1 MMRNK
6 AGALVFFLLACYTV
20 AFVAGVMTRPEI
32 TTWYESLAKP
42 AWRPPNWLF
51 GPVWTLLYGLI
62 AVAGWRVW
70 CAPQSKWRTLGL
82 WVFGGQLAVNF
93 LWSPVFFNLHRI
105 GFAVVVILVLWFLLT
120 LFIGVTWKF
129 ERGATF
135 LFLPYLLWVSFA
147 AALNYTVWRM
157 NPPVS
162 RSMSELPTAFASRF
176 ASQPDAEG
184 FPDGDDWMKSSP
196 LSFEHDWKGENGD
209 PGRSTEVR
217 LLWTPDTLF
226 VRFLAN
232 YRTITVF
239 PDARED
245 GWRDE
250 LWNRDVAEVF
260 LQPDSGDPWKYKEI
274 EVSPN
279 GLWIDLDIAGD
290 RKKELRSKLRRRVVQ
305 DAAPRTWTAELAIP
319 MRSLTPTFDPK
330 QPWRVNFFRVE
341 GEGEPRFYSAWNPT
355 NTVEPNFHVPG
366 AFGKLVFR
374 E

>member
-1 MMRNK
+1 M
-6 AGALVFFLLACYTV
+6 V
-20 AFVAGVMTRPEI
+20 
-32 TTWYESLAKP
+32 KP
-42 AWRPPNWLF
+42 TF
-51 GPVWTLLYGLI
+51 H
-62 AVAGWRVW
+62 
-70 CAPQSKWRTLGL
+70 
-82 WVFGGQLAVNF
+82 
-93 LWSPVFFNLHRI
+93 WSPMFFNLRCTP
-105 GFAVVVILVLWFLLT
+105 FATFDIFTLRRPLA

-129 ERGATF
+129 ERSAAF

-147 AALNYTVWRM
+147 AALNYTVWSM

-162 RSMSELPTAFASRF
+162 RSVNEPPTAFASRF

-184 FPDGDDWMKSSP
+184 FPDTSAWAKSSP
-196 LSFEHDWKGENGD
+196 LRFEHDWRGANGD

-260 LQPDSGDPWKYKEI
+260 LQPDSRDPWRYKEF

-279 GLWIDLDIAGD
+279 GQWIDLDIASGG
-290 RKKELRSKLRRRVVQ
+290 KEELHSKLRRRVVQ
-305 DAAPRTWTAELAIP
+305 DAAPKTWTAELAIP

-341 GEGEPRFYSAWNPT
+341 GEGEPRFYSAWSPT
-355 NTVEPNFHVPG
+355 YSQEANFHVPG

>member
-6 AGALVFFLLACYTV
+6 AGALVLFLLACYTV

-51 GPVWTLLYGLI
+51 GPVWTLLYGMM

-70 CAPQSKWRTLGL
+70 GAPQSKWRTLGL
-82 WVFGGQLAVNF
+82 RVFGAQLAVNF
-93 LWSPVFFNLHRI
+93 VWSRVFFNLHRI
-105 GFAVVVILVLWFLLT
+105 GLAVVVIFTLWLLLA
-120 LFIGVTWKF
+120 LFVGVTWKF
-129 ERGATF
+129 ERGAAF

-147 AALNYTVWRM
+147 AALNYTVCKM

-162 RSMSELPTAFASRF
+162 RSMSELPTAIASRF

-184 FPDGDDWMKSSP
+184 FPGSNAWAKSSP
-196 LSFEHDWKGENGD
+196 LRFEHDWKGANAD
-209 PGRSTEVR
+209 PARSTEVR

-232 YRTITVF
+232 YRNITVF

-260 LQPDSGDPWKYKEI
+260 LQPDSRDPWRYKEF

-279 GLWIDLDIAGD
+279 GLWIDLDIASGG
-290 RKKELRSKLRRRVVQ
+290 KEELHSKLRRRVVQ
-305 DAAPRTWTAELAIP
+305 DAPTKTWMAELAIP
-319 MRSLTPTFDPK
+319 MRSLTPIFDPK
-330 QPWRVNFFRVE
+330 QIWRVNLFRVE
-341 GEGEPRFYSAWNPT
+341 GEGEPRFYSAWSPT
-355 NTVEPNFHVPG
+355 YSQEANFHVPG

>member
-1 MMRNK
+1 MS
-6 AGALVFFLLACYTV
+6 F
-20 AFVAGVMTRPEI
+20 P
-32 TTWYESLAKP
+32 
-42 AWRPPNWLF
+42 
-51 GPVWTLLYGLI
+51 
-62 AVAGWRVW
+62 
-70 CAPQSKWRTLGL
+70 
-82 WVFGGQLAVNF
+82 
-93 LWSPVFFNLHRI
+93 WSPLFYNLPWI
-105 GFAVVVILVLWFLLT
+105 GFAAFVICVLWFLPA
-120 LFIGVTWKF
+120 LFRGVPWNL
-129 ERGATF
+129 ERGPAF
-135 LFLPYLLWVSFA
+135 FPLPFLLWVSFA
-147 AALNYTVWRM
+147 GVLNYTLWKM
-157 NPPVS
+157 NPPTA
-162 RSMSELPTAFASRF
+162 RSGNELPTAFASRF

-184 FPDGDDWMKSSP
+184 FPDGDAWMKSSP
-196 LSFEHDWKGENGD
+196 LHFENDWRGANGD

-250 LWNRDVAEVF
+250 LWNRDVAEAF

-290 RKKELRSKLRRRVVQ
+290 RKEELRSKLRRRVVQ
-305 DAAPRTWTAELAIP
+305 NAAPKTWTAELAIP
-319 MRSLTPTFDPK
+319 MRSLTASFDPK
-330 QPWRVNFFRVE
+330 QTWRVNFFRVE
-341 GEGEPRFYSAWNPT
+341 GEGEPRFYSAWSPT

-366 AFGKLVFR
+366 VFGKLVFR